1 MGLFENALTTD
12 LDAVQKK
19 APRLKNREL
28 TVLVKA
34 KNIARSSKLQVKL
47 TLQRLTLFYRLLSD
61 PRSPWLAK
69 AIASLCVGYVFSPI
83 QLIPSF
89 IPIIGQLDDFFVIS
103 LGMKL
108 ICRFTPSAVVERDRR
123 VIDGLPSPGS
133 GRTATAS
140 KL

>member
-12 LDAVQKK
+12 LDAIQKK
-19 APRLKNREL
+19 VPRLKNREL
-28 TVLVKA
+28 VVLVTA
-34 KNIARSSKLQVKL
+34 RNIARSSKLQLKL

-61 PRSPWLAK
+61 PRAPWLAK
-69 AIASLCVGYVFSPI
+69 VIASLCVGYVFSPI

-89 IPIIGQLDDFFVIS
+89 IPVIGQLDDIFVIS

-108 ICRFTPSAVVERDRR
+108 ICRFTPRAVLEGHRR

-133 GRTATAS
+133 GIAAAS
-140 KL
+140 EL